1 MKRITFARWAT
12 IATLTLAAPVAVWA
26 QAAPLA
32 PGQVSGAE
40 IQSWFDD
47 DGFAI
52 AGINVGNKCY
62 FMGRS
67 TKDGRQQTV
76 DCPSQP
82 GSFTVLGEAKVVGN
96 QLCSKFGYP
105 DGSRT
110 DRCQDIYKLGDNK
123 YEFRF
128 GGQPM
133 AIFQRLVR

>member
-12 IATLTLAAPVAVWA
+12 IATLALAGPGAVWA

-40 IQSWFDD
+40 IQSWLDA
-47 DGFAI
+47 DGFAV
-52 AGINVGNKCY
+52 AGVNLANKCY
-62 FMGRS
+62 FMARS

-82 GSFTVLGEAKVVGN
+82 GSFSVLGEAKVVGN

-105 DGSRT
+105 DGSRME
-110 DRCQDIYKLGDNK
+110 RCQDVVKVGDNK
-123 YEFRF
+123 YELRV
-128 GGQPM
+128 GGQVT
-133 AIFQRLVR
+133 AVLRRLLP